1 VKVAALAGILAAAI
15 LAAVAY
21 SYRRIYNKP
30 YFDEFLLASIESGV
44 PVKRVIAIATQE
56 SGIQMVD
63 GQAGE
68 KGIMQLTSPAVIDAE
83 RHTGKTFPGWQTDP
97 RQNIRAGVGY
107 LSYLFKVEFPRDLDT
122 ATRAYNAGP
131 TGAREGG
138 GYSYLAAVKSVQS
151 TF

>member
-1 VKVAALAGILAAAI
+1 MKVAALAGILAAAI

-44 PVKRVIAIATQE
+44 PVKRVIAMAMQE
-56 SGIQMVD
+56 SGIQMVN

-68 KGIMQLTSPAVIDAE
+68 KGIMQLTQPAVTDAQLSS
-83 RHTGKTFPGWQTDP
+83 GKTFADWQTDP
-97 RQNIRAGVGY
+97 HQNIRAGVAY
-107 LSYLFKVEFPRDLDT
+107 LGWLKKRFPGDLDS

-138 GYSYLAAVKSVQS
+138 GYSYLAAVKSIQS